1 MMFLAKAL
9 LILIAVLLGFFVL
22 TFLVYFFN
30 LDMKLVSKL
39 IKPLTKWYDWSKA
52 RRDKKKKAM

>member
-1 MMFLAKAL
+1 MMFLVKAL

-30 LDMKLVSKL
+30 LDMKLMAAVHPFLLKL
-39 IKPLTKWYDWSKA
+39 YE
-52 RRDKKKKAM
+52 RRKRNRKL

>member
-1 MMFLAKAL
+1 MMFLVKTL

-30 LDMKLVSKL
+30 LDMKLMAAVHPFLLKL
-39 IKPLTKWYDWSKA
+39 YE
-52 RRDKKKKAM
+52 RRKRNRKL